1 MREASNLNL
10 AESLVFSPHMHAVFH
25 SYVSKDMVTLPIVA
39 KHASLY
45 RIEFIDSA
53 ESQYYYLA
61 TLYYGREAHRYQ
73 INEAVE
79 KVLAILTLRLA

>member
-1 MREASNLNL
+1 MREASTLGM

-25 SYVSKDMVTLPIVA
+25 GNVSKDMVMLPIKVNQPA
-39 KHASLY
+39 LY
-45 RIEFIDSA
+45 RVEFTDS
-53 ESQYYYLA
+53 SISHYYLA